1 MIWMGVG
8 VIAEGCSGRL
18 LSGDLCPGHPGKA
31 AGETQGRAS
40 QRKVKRPSNGKL
52 LFLRAGGWG
61 WGWGFFCK
69 EGKPPP
75 PPPPQGPSTNVP
87 APSAR
92 LAPLQTYWD
101 VTRDLVHFLPE
112 GEPRGKGQKRWVTGS
127 APTPSP

>member
-1 MIWMGVG
+1 MGSGCFLELVG
-8 VIAEGCSGRL
+8 
-18 LSGDLCPGHPGKA
+18 
-31 AGETQGRAS
+31 
-40 QRKVKRPSNGKL
+40 
-52 LFLRAGGWG
+52 GGWG
-61 WGWGFFCK
+61 GFFCK
-69 EGKPPP
+69 EGDP

-101 VTRDLVHFLPE
+101 VTRDLVLFLPE